1 MICYLMKKKFCGI
14 LQEIIK
20 VDKFSYLIV
29 GIGLNTNIAP
39 RNKSFQS
46 TCLKNIINKKVSN
59 QKILKNILVSYAKL
73 LKQAKKMSFSELK
86 KRYN

>member
-1 MICYLMKKKFCGI
+1 MICYLMKKFMVFC
-14 LQEIIK
+14 EVIK

-73 LKQAKKMSFSELK
+73 LKQAKKLSFSELK
-86 KRYN
+86 KDIIE

>member
-1 MICYLMKKKFCGI
+1 M
-14 LQEIIK
+14 QEVIK

-73 LKQAKKMSFSELK
+73 LKQAKKLSFSELK
-86 KRYN
+86 KDIIG

>member
-1 MICYLMKKKFCGI
+1 MLFNEKKFCGI
-14 LQEIIK
+14 LQEVIK

-73 LKQAKKMSFSELK
+73 LKQAKKLSFSELK
-86 KRYN
+86 KDIIE